1 MYPSVAILAT
11 ELHAVSALAASASN
25 TATVVSAVMVL
36 PRQGQSPRQAGA
48 KSARMA
54 EALGKWRCLPGRNF
68 RHGEITGNDTS
79 LTAHYPEALCRTM
92 LQKQNA
98 TIGAQAHLIEEMQA
112 MRKMAREQAGNL
124 RRCRRCNGICLPP
137 YWENCSVCGYG
148 PGHTMCIRRH
158 QREEHGMFPPRQIQ
172 KEIFKDGL
180 KRPRI
185 SSRRFSR

>member
-1 MYPSVAILAT
+1 MYPSVAIMAQ

-25 TATVVSAVMVL
+25 TATAVSAVMVL

-54 EALGKWRCLPGRNF
+54 EALGQWRCLPG

-98 TIGAQAHLIEEMQA
+98 TIGAQAHLVEEMQV
-112 MRKMAREQAGNL
+112 MR
-124 RRCRRCNGICLPP
+124 
-137 YWENCSVCGYG
+137 
-148 PGHTMCIRRH
+148 
-158 QREEHGMFPPRQIQ
+158 
-172 KEIFKDGL
+172 
-180 KRPRI
+180 
-185 SSRRFSR
+185 